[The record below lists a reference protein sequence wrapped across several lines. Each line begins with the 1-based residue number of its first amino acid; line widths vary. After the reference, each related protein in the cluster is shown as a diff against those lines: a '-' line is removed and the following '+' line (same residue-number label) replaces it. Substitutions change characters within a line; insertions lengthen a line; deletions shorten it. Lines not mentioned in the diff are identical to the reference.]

1 MAELPQRLERLLR
14 SIACGA
20 QAVGAEADPRQE
32 RHEREMFV
40 DGGVAGVLSLA
51 ENNLVQPHSHHRVD
65 WPISF
70 IAGVRGRMKP
80 HETTAR
86 KRNESISTGLG
97 KASTTGSA
105 GAHTAA
111 SPFSPVRMRITLSSE
126 ETKIFP
132 SPISPVRAARV
143 IASTTADTAMSDTTT
158 STFTFGTRST
168 VYSVPR
174 YCSLW
179 PFWRPNP
186 RTSLTVRPCTP
197 TWLSAVL
204 TSSSLKG
211 LKMAS
216 IFFTFRLL
224 RFAAPD

>member
-86 KRNESISTGLG
+86 KRNESISTGDR
-97 KASTTGSA
+97 KSTRLNSS
-105 GAHTAA
+105 HV
-111 SPFSPVRMRITLSSE
+111 SESRM
-126 ETKIFP
+126 P
-132 SPISPVRAARV
+132 S
-143 IASTTADTAMSDTTT
+143 
-158 STFTFGTRST
+158 
-168 VYSVPR
+168 
-174 YCSLW
+174 
-179 PFWRPNP
+179 
-186 RTSLTVRPCTP
+186 
-197 TWLSAVL
+197 
-204 TSSSLKG
+204 
-211 LKMAS
+211 
-216 IFFTFRLL
+216 
-224 RFAAPD
+224 